1 MGNNIIGFQTS
12 ATSAG
17 GGAWTDLA
25 SASATD
31 TVTVSTDTFTAK
43 KWLNISVAATGFD
56 TGTRSDPNFQLNFQS
71 DTAGDS
77 NTRYSTTEFSTN
89 DDFAERTAQARFLI
103 GVNYQTLP
111 SDGEFYSSIQV
122 MNSDVNTQLAF
133 FQSNV
138 FDGTA
143 TSAAPYG
150 MIGWGA
156 YVNEQI
162 TKVTFSTSGD
172 GTSFGHFDLLQ
183 VRVLGH
189 D

>member
-1 MGNNIIGFQTS
+1 
-12 ATSAG
+12 
-17 GGAWTDLA
+17 
-25 SASATD
+25 
-31 TVTVSTDTFTAK
+31 
-43 KWLNISVAATGFD
+43 
-56 TGTRSDPNFQLNFQS
+56 
-71 DTAGDS
+71 
-77 NTRYSTTEFSTN
+77 TN
-89 DDFAERTAQARFLI
+89 DDFADRTAQPTFYI
-103 GVNYQTLP
+103 GIGYQTLP
-111 SDGEFYSSIQV
+111 TDGEFYSSIQV